1 MNRPSLNW
9 VFFLLGPAFWRCILA
24 HTEKRGR
31 TRNPDGTKGVNL
43 ELLEL
48 AVTLRMQR
56 VPWRSIAAKL
66 GVNVSTLIR
75 WKDRDEW
82 KEARI
87 RVLASL
93 PDNLLYLAREVYVKA
108 LLRELGPNVKKIDPS
123 LAREV
128 ISWFDDRIFRGGQGS
143 GANGDSAGA
152 GPSAR
157 AAVVILPP
165 MTKGVESRPAAEVL
179 VEARSTAPEN
189 ETAPRVP
196 PGKGTT
202 KGRRVVVALPEMKV

>member
-1 MNRPSLNW
+1 M
-9 VFFLLGPAFWRCILA
+9 WRCILA
-24 HTEKRGR
+24 HTDKRGR

-56 VPWRSIAAKL
+56 VPWRTIAAKL
-66 GVNVSTLIR
+66 RVNVSTLIR

-82 KEARI
+82 KDARI
-87 RVLASL
+87 RMLASL

-108 LLRELGPNVKKIDPS
+108 LLRELSPNMKRIDPS

-128 ISWFDDRIFRGGQGS
+128 ISWFDDRIFRGGS
-143 GANGDSAGA
+143 GLGPDGESIGG

-165 MTKGVESRPAAEVL
+165 MTKGVESLQPAAVL
-179 VEARSTAPEN
+179 VDPR
-189 ETAPRVP
+189 PRVP
-196 PGKGTT
+196 AEEPTHDPQPARKGKP
-202 KGRRVVVALPEMKV
+202 KGRRVVVALPEMRP